1 MTQDDFLWLEKATP
15 AVSDWVRAQNEYTQQ
30 QLDLDPR
37 FAPLHDAILANMQ
50 DTRQIPLFSVHDDVL
65 YNFHQDAAQPR
76 GVYRATTL
84 DEYTRAGTHWQTQ
97 WKTVLDIDALAAS
110 EGYDWYLSGVDHC
123 TLQPTRCL
131 VNLNIGGSDACVIR
145 EYDLATQ
152 SFVAGGFEF
161 PFGKS
166 QVSWRDANSVFVC
179 PAWDEDQITS
189 AGYSR
194 EVVLLERGQA
204 WEDAA
209 SMIVLPEQ
217 ILKVAAW
224 RFLDVGLDAA
234 GGDGVV
240 PFDLIEVAQDFY
252 RRSYFYLNSQHGG
265 DAEPLHLP
273 LPVRCVIEAYSHG
286 DLIIRLDADWRYG
299 EQDFAAGSLIALACD
314 AASGELGR
322 AQLLFAPDVS
332 QTGFATQSV
341 QMLEATLNG
350 LLIVILDNVTSRVIS
365 MQWCD
370 DGQGDGQSGHWQ
382 EIANPIRTGGVIEIV
397 AQPWRSDTL
406 YYLYS
411 DFLTPASLYRHELGS
426 INPPQLLRA
435 QPAAFDSTDLQV
447 QQYHARSKDGTAVP
461 YFIVC
466 DAGIDLDGNTPVLMY
481 GYGGFAVPLLPYY
494 LDNLGEHWLRQGGA
508 YVVANIRGGG
518 EFGPAWHEAG
528 RGKNRQNS
536 FVDFIAIAENLIARG
551 ITRPAKLAIQGGS
564 NGGLLVATCMVQRP
578 ELFGAVVCE
587 VPILD
592 MLRFDQLGAGASWIA
607 EYGNPK
613 KDAEILGVYS
623 PYQNLKC
630 ATEQHYPRVLL
641 TTSAED
647 DRVHPAHA
655 RKMAARL
662 QELGHDALF
671 FESQSG
677 GHAGQT
683 RQQHTAEELARVLVF
698 LRQCLV
704 MDSKI

>member
-1 MTQDDFLWLEKATP
+1 MPHQDPYLWLES
-15 AVSDWVRAQNEYTQQ
+15 SDSPQVAHWIAEQNAETAEK
-30 QLDLDPR
+30 LDSDPR
-37 FAPLHDAILANMQ
+37 FAPLREAILRNMQ
-50 DTRQIPLFSVHDDVL
+50 DTRQIPLFSVHDDML

-84 DEYTRAGTHWQTQ
+84 GEYTQAETDWQIL
-97 WKTVLDIDALAAS
+97 LDIDALAEH
-110 EGYDWYLSGVDHC
+110 EGYDWYLAGVDHC

-131 VNLNIGGSDACVIR
+131 VSLSIGGSDACVIR

-152 SFVAGGFEF
+152 SFVSDGFTF
-161 PFGKS
+161 SYGKS
-166 QVSWRDANSVFVC
+166 QVSWRDADSVFVC

-224 RFLDVGLDAA
+224 RFLDAA
-234 GGDGVV
+234 GGEVIT

-252 RRSYFYLNSQHGG
+252 RRSYFYLNSLEGG
-265 DAEPLHLP
+265 EAEPLHLP
-273 LPVRCVIEAYSHG
+273 LPTCCVIEAYSHG
-286 DLIIRLDADWRYG
+286 DLLIRLDAPWQYASAT
-299 EQDFAAGSLIALACD
+299 FPAGSLIALACD
-314 AASGELGR
+314 AGELGR
-322 AQLLFAPDVS
+322 AQLLFAP
-332 QTGFATQSV
+332 TATQSPAQSV

-350 LLIVILDNVTSRVIS
+350 LLIIILDNVTSRVIS
-365 MQWCD
+365 MRW
-370 DGQGDGQSGHWQ
+370 GEGEEGGEWQ
-382 EIANPIRTGGVIEIV
+382 QHSNAIHTGGVIEVV
-397 AQPWRSDTL
+397 AQPWRSDRF

-411 DFLTPASLYRHELGS
+411 DFLTPASLYCHELGDTQ
-426 INPPQLLRA
+426 PPQLLRA
-435 QPAAFDSTDLQV
+435 QPAAFDSSHLQV
-447 QQYHARSKDGTAVP
+447 QQHHAISKDGTAIP
-461 YFIVC
+461 YFLVSH
-466 DAGIDLDGNTPVLMY
+466 ASIDPDGNTPVLMY

-494 LDNLGEHWLRQGGA
+494 LDNLGEHWLKQGGA

-536 FVDFIAIAENLIARG
+536 FDDFIAIAEDLIARG
-551 ITRPAKLAIQGGS
+551 VTQPAKLAIQGGS

-607 EYGNPK
+607 EYGKP
-613 KDAEILGVYS
+613 DAEYLGVYS
-623 PYQNLKC
+623 PYQNAKL

-641 TTSAED
+641 TTSSED
-647 DRVHPAHA
+647 DRVDPAHA
-655 RKMAARL
+655 RKMAAKL

-698 LRQCLV
+698 LRQSIC
-704 MDSKI
+704 D